1 MLVLSYKVADYTI
14 NIFQTKIGYS
24 FKIKTKIF
32 NKIYQVAESF
42 SYVNDF
48 NICKQ
53 RADDQLEILMNM
65 KSMI

>member
-53 RADDQLEILMNM
+53 RADNQLEILMNI
-65 KSMI
+65 KSML

>member
-1 MLVLSYKVADYTI
+1 MLVLSYSVGDYKVII
-14 NIFQTKIGYS
+14 NKTNPGYS

-53 RADDQLEILMNM
+53 RADNQLEILMNM
-65 KSMI
+65 KSML